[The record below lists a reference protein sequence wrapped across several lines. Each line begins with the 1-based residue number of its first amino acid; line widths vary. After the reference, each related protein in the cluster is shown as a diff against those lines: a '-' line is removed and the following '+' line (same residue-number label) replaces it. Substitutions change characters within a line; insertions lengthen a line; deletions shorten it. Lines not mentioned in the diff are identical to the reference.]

1 MPPNYDSMIGKLLV
15 HAPTRREA
23 IHRMER
29 ALARVRD
36 RTHQTTVPL
45 QRRLMQNSSFQ
56 EGGIDIH
63 FLERLLK

>member
-1 MPPNYDSMIGKLLV
+1 V

-23 IHRMER
+23 ITRMER
-29 ALARVRD
+29 ALREFAIEPIK
-36 RTHQTTVPL
+36 TTVPL